1 MLEITDYHDGLLRLQ
16 ETAPRRPADGEREA
30 GGQERGATGY
40 FVYARGT
47 PKAGENSH
55 CGVIDTCIV
64 AKSERA
70 GVLLQAPKGRAVITV
85 KEPTDNVQKKPAGND
100 FCHLYAKS

>member
-1 MLEITDYHDGLLRLQ
+1 MEKLVYLVWAEDGPGNGDILRGRLLQ

-64 AKSERA
+64 AKSER
-70 GVLLQAPKGRAVITV
+70 GRGAVTSA
-85 KEPTDNVQKKPAGND
+85 EGESCHNGQRTD
-100 FCHLYAKS
+100 